1 MTLTQWFIFF
11 LIIQVVHG
19 LGTWKLYIKAGR
31 QAWEAFVPVY
41 NSVILMKI
49 INRSPWW
56 TILLFLPIINLIMF
70 PVVWV
75 ETARSFGK
83 NTYQDTFLAVVTLG
97 FYNYYLNYVADVA
110 YVENRDINPKSSS
123 GEWVS
128 SILFAVVA
136 ATLVHTYFIQ
146 PYTIPSSSL
155 EKSLL
160 VGDFLF
166 VSKVNYGAR
175 IPMTTVAAPMVHDT
189 IPILKKKSYLFN
201 DDVTKKETSWINKLQ
216 FPYLRIPGFEKIDR
230 NEIVVFNSPADST
243 DNINHFTSTSNRS
256 FNKPIDKK
264 INLVKRCVGVPGD
277 SLEVRNG
284 FVYIN
289 GVQNELPDRAALQFS
304 YFVQPKTNQFNA
316 KLMKDRYDITDPFTL
331 LRNQNTYYFSA
342 ISDEALSR
350 FKNHPN
356 VASITPNKQ
365 EKGVRDPGIFPHH
378 PDYNWNNDFFG
389 PLYIPEEGKTI
400 DINLDVLPLYKR
412 IIEVYEGNTL
422 RVEGNQIFINN
433 ELATNYTFK
442 QDYYWMMGDNRHN
455 SLDARAWGFV
465 PFNHVVGKPV
475 FIWMSWDGLKNPRW
489 ERFFTTVHGS
499 GSSSYLI
506 PFLIFLIAYFVFN
519 KWFKKKQATDLN
531 NKLASE
537 GNVTYAAIQDRI
549 KAAVI
554 DSIIIILA
562 LFITSEVFALFDSVP
577 NYIKIIA
584 SIIIFILYDPLLT
597 SMKGGTIGH
606 TLSKITVRKE
616 DKLEENISFPSALI
630 RFILKVLLGWISLI
644 SISGNEKKK
653 AIHDYAA
660 NSIVIK
666 KE

>member
-1 MTLTQWFIFF
+1 MTLTQWLIFI

-31 QAWEAFVPVY
+31 QAWEAFIPVY
-41 NSVILMKI
+41 NAVILMKI
-49 INRSPWW
+49 INRSPWL

-83 NTYQDTFLAVVTLG
+83 NTYTDTFLAVVTLG
-97 FYNYYLNYVADVA
+97 FYNYYLNYVANVS
-110 YVENRDINPKSSS
+110 YIENRDINPKSSS
-123 GEWVS
+123 GEWVN
-128 SILFAVVA
+128 SILFAIVA

-189 IPILKKKSYLFN
+189 IPVLKKKSYLFN
-201 DDVTKKETSWINKLQ
+201 DDITKKETSWLNKLQ
-216 FPYLRIPGFEKIDR
+216 LPYLRIPGFEKIDR

-243 DNINHFTSTSNRS
+243 DNINVFSSDRNY
-256 FNKPIDKK
+256 NKPIDKK

-277 SLEVRNG
+277 SLEVRDG
-284 FVYIN
+284 FIYIN
-289 GVQNELPDRAALQFS
+289 GVKNELPDRAQLQFS
-304 YFVQPKTNQFNA
+304 YYVQPKTNQFNPQLL
-316 KLMKDRYDITDPFTL
+316 KERYDITDRFTII
-331 LRNQNTYYFSA
+331 NQQNTYYFSA

-356 VASITPNKQ
+356 VLSITPNKQ
-365 EKGVRDPGIFPHH
+365 EKGVRDPNIFPHH

-400 DINLDVLPLYKR
+400 DINLEVLPLYKR
-412 IIEVYEGNTL
+412 VIEEYEGNSL

-433 ELATNYTFK
+433 QLATNYTFK

-499 GSSSYLI
+499 GEPVSYLI
-506 PFLIFLIAYFVFN
+506 PFLVLLFGYYG
-519 KWFKKKQATDLN
+519 FKKW
-531 NKLASE
+531 
-537 GNVTYAAIQDRI
+537 
-549 KAAVI
+549 
-554 DSIIIILA
+554 
-562 LFITSEVFALFDSVP
+562 
-577 NYIKIIA
+577 
-584 SIIIFILYDPLLT
+584 
-597 SMKGGTIGH
+597 
-606 TLSKITVRKE
+606 RKH
-616 DKLEENISFPSALI
+616 
-630 RFILKVLLGWISLI
+630 
-644 SISGNEKKK
+644 KK
-653 AIHDYAA
+653 A
-660 NSIVIK
+660 NS
-666 KE
+666 